1 MDNITHGVIW
11 WSIFSAITWKY
22 ENKNFGRWFLIGN
35 LPDIDVILWPLLYNM
50 PMDKFFFHRWITHSI
65 IFILWISIAL
75 TIFSKR
81 YYKDT
86 SWFRLFIAYFLTLI
100 LWHLMVDWFTSYGIR
115 PFLPWSNNVYS
126 TDNIYIV
133 DLPMLCSLIFLA
145 IYRLRKPYK
154 KIITKVIIVFCTVYF
169 LISFIIKIWV
179 DNIFKKSAF
188 DANIYNIEYENS
200 AFSSI
205 SILTM
210 PEPLQLFLRRSVV
223 PSKDGYYEWYYSLL
237 DKNNQIDRKFYP
249 KCINEAMW
257 PNCEQLWSY
266 ISFWQDGISISDKY
280 LYMYRKFSRWYNT
293 YTYIWW
299 DKFKVDNLVFARIN
313 WWIDKFERNF
323 SLSIS
328 TNIDGS
334 GYIYDLN
341 KPNWD
346 QNNSITAKD
355 ISKISQKDIN
365 MFLWRIMWIK
375 K

>member
-334 GYIYDLN
+334 GYIYM
-341 KPNWD
+341 
-346 QNNSITAKD
+346 I
-355 ISKISQKDIN
+355 
-365 MFLWRIMWIK
+365 
-375 K
+375 